1 MNDPDTLWQELRS
14 ALRAKNVPVA
24 CEYAGALLNWL
35 DGGGS
40 LPADVA
46 ASESDDETRCCAVR
60 RLCLAVLTR
69 PQTGGDG

>member
-1 MNDPDTLWQELRS
+1 MNDPDALWQELRS
-14 ALRAKNVPVA
+14 ALRAKNRSLA
-24 CEYAGALLNWL
+24 SEYAGALLNWL

-40 LPADVA
+40 PTADVA
-46 ASESDDETRCCAVR
+46 ASELDDEPKGFAVR